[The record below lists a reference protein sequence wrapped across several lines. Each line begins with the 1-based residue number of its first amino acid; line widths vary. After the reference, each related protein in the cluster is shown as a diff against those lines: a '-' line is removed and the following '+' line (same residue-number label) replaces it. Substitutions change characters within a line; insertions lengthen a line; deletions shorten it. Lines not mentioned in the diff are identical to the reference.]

1 MQYLSFCC
9 FLQGGK
15 NMQNSVFVKDE
26 NYIDLNP
33 MQFGY
38 ETCKPDKSFGP
49 AVRTHWIIHYVVSG
63 QGLFKIG
70 ENTYNV
76 KTGEMFVIPPF
87 VETYYEAD
95 SENPWEYIWI
105 GFTTKSDI
113 TKHLTDIMKYPEA
126 EKIFNSMKKCEN
138 YTSGRSAYL
147 CAQLWNLFALFS
159 EGKDEKKDYVDTAL
173 EFIHSNYME
182 DITVE
187 KIAKFLNLDR
197 TYFSVI
203 FRKQTGLSPKQYIIR
218 HRMKI
223 ASSLLTKK
231 NTEISV
237 IANSVGYTDLYNFSK
252 MFKRH
257 FGISPTKYA
266 KEKHTL

>member
-1 MQYLSFCC
+1 
-9 FLQGGK
+9 
-15 NMQNSVFVKDE
+15 MQNSVFVKDE
-26 NYIDLNP
+26 NYLDLNP

-49 AVRTHWIIHYVVSG
+49 AVRTHWLIHYVVSG
-63 QGLFKIG
+63 QGLFQIG

-76 KTGEMFVIPPF
+76 KVGEMFVIPPF

-95 SENPWEYIWI
+95 KENPWSYIWI
-105 GFTTKSDI
+105 GFTAKSDI

-147 CAQLWNLFALFS
+147 CAQLWNLFALFT

-203 FRKQTGLSPKQYIIR
+203 FKKQTGLSPKQYIVS

-231 NTEISV
+231 HTEISV

-257 FGISPTKYA
+257 FGVSPTKYR
-266 KEKHTL
+266 KSPIISQY